1 MLQTINKK
9 DNRRTALLR
18 KLELPR
24 NTRSL
29 ILLDIS
35 DESIRSFL
43 IEAGK
48 YLNVIFI
55 TDGDMADQESY
66 DACITD

>member
-24 NTRSL
+24 NTRSV